1 MPLTALASLLR
12 DDPALRDALGRDAA
26 TVAVPEAGRASY
38 IAAVAETSSR
48 SPIVVAVPTVAEA
61 ETLADDLG
69 TWLGPDAVEWFP
81 AWETL
86 PFERVSPSTE
96 TMGRRMRVM
105 WRLADPA
112 RSPRVI
118 VAPIRALL
126 QRLGPHVEDT
136 EPVIVGAGD
145 TIDSTQLVDE
155 LVGWGYRREYQV
167 EHRGEV
173 AVRGSIVD
181 VFPATAQAPVRID
194 LWGDEVERLTEF
206 SVNDQR
212 SVATISE
219 VEIHPAREVL
229 VTAEVAGRARKLIAS
244 EPWGAEQW
252 QRLADGETFDG
263 MESWLPWLTDSE
275 HVLFDLLDGD
285 AQVMLVE
292 PKRLA
297 DRASDLLAEE
307 ADLADALAR
316 TWGTDGAALRRL
328 HLHFDRLLA
337 HTAAPAWSL
346 TATASG
352 PSVPVL
358 ETHLW
363 PAAVGGGDALTA
375 RLSSLLADGYRVVVA
390 AQGSGSLER
399 IDALLGDAG
408 LTLGRHDDVGDPEGA
423 GLTTPG
429 GHLTVAPLHH
439 GFIAP
444 SARLAVLSE
453 ADLTGRRRTH
463 RKPKQRKASQDAQAF
478 FADLAP
484 GSYVVHHHHGVA
496 RYGGMVTR
504 TLPGPNGTSV
514 DRDYLLLEYRGAD
527 KLYVPSD
534 QIDAVRQYTGGSS
547 PTLSRMGG
555 SDFARAKAKVRSQ
568 VAEVAQELVVL
579 YQKRTQTEGHA
590 YPPDTPWQTELE
602 DSFEFTETPDQ
613 DRAIDEVKADMESE
627 RPMDRLV
634 CGDVGFGK
642 TEIALRAVFKAVMD
656 GRQAAVLVPTT
667 LLASQHFTTFTERF
681 ADYPVRVEVLSRF
694 LTSAQARRVLAALAV
709 GEVDVVIGTH
719 RLLGA
724 DVSIPKLG
732 LLVVDEEQRFGVSH
746 KERIK
751 EMSVGVDVL
760 TLSATPIPRTLE
772 MSLTGIRDLSLLHT
786 PPAERQPILTYVG
799 EFDDAPVAEAIR
811 RELLREGQVFY
822 VHNRVEDIDR
832 RASQLAELVPEARI
846 AVAHGQMDE
855 GTLEQVMLDF
865 WEGAYDVLVCTTII
879 ESGIDMPLVNTLVV
893 ERADLLGLGQLHQIR
908 GRVGR
913 SGQRAYAYLFYPPN
927 RELTE
932 EAYERLKTI
941 GESTEL
947 GSGFRIAMRD
957 LEIRGAGNLLGTG
970 QSGHIAAVGYDL
982 YVEMVTQAIAELS
995 GEPVRTPAEIKL
1007 DLPVDA
1013 HLPDDYVAQEDL
1025 RIEAYRRLATVTT
1038 QAEVDDITAEW
1049 IDRFGAIPDPARA
1062 LLAVARV
1069 RAECA
1074 RIGITECTATR
1085 NPDFDGPP
1093 LRAVLAPVELSA
1105 SAEMRL
1111 GRVFPGAVYKSTP
1124 AATSTPGMGGAQL
1137 QVPVRSGLE
1146 LTEDLRTLFAHLWP
1160 ADGSDPPPLPNAPA
1174 TRGRTGVIGSRPSAP
1189 AGRRPAPS
1197 PQDPAAIAEA
1207 NERAARVAAR
1217 RARRTGR

>member
-375 RLSSLLADGYRVVVA
+375 RLSSLLVDGYRVVVA

-694 LTSAQARRVLAALAV
+694 LTSAQARRVLAALAA

-995 GEPVRTPAEIKL
+995 GEPVRIPAEIKL

-1025 RIEAYRRLATVTT
+1025 RIEAYRRLATVTSLS
-1038 QAEVDDITAEW
+1038 EVDDITAEW